1 MTIPIQ
7 ISQLNPLSQ
16 FAGHI
21 PDGTARLPVTDSAA
35 GLQVSVTLQQ
45 AYLSLKLAGQQGR
58 LYSTELPPSSTA
70 ELTGTRFIGKDSPS
84 TGLLSQLFPV
94 KHTVALTTTAQAQ
107 LAARLASQTTAQA
120 LPAVSMQVSGLSGHI
135 LSLSAL
141 TPTAALR
148 LPLPGTLLSQLTLEG
163 HSLPSSATLKIAD
176 NGRSVQVTLDKAH
189 QASAFNIPLP
199 TRADQQAVKQAM
211 LLQQL
216 ATGGVQIA
224 TQTTDIQQAIKPALP
239 ASLMNQV
246 TQHHAARI
254 ELNGKYLNIHTQ
266 QARPLARLTFSP
278 EIAARLPSVP
288 APDSASRSLLTLPLS
303 TTKPAAMSGGKTG
316 ALPTDTPNAD
326 NTKMQA
332 REMLPGEQK
341 LSGSTSSAQPDPAH
355 FSKPYAQLIQ
365 GKIQA
370 LARQLLADTGSTN
383 KALVSLLS
391 SLHQLSD
398 SHQHPQTTGQAR
410 ELGNRLLALLPTPAL
425 NHQTSTAGM
434 ALSTEP
440 DPAKETQ
447 AQPAVSVD
455 KLKSLL
461 TGPELLLTPSM
472 LTSPAPA
479 NTFVGALVSLL
490 QITLA
495 GRALIKHPELAKNSS
510 ILSSDSTGSADS
522 RITARTARDF
532 ATLDAQH
539 DTIKQ
544 IKTLLA
550 NQQSARLGNAEA
562 RLQGQEQLYFLLPV
576 ASHRQSPTEVLIK
589 RDNQHHH
596 ENDKNADTSSR
607 IWNLTMK
614 LDAGTSGQILAK
626 TKISGPSI
634 ELNLYTSTDGLLN
647 TIRDT
652 LPYLLRRLTAHG
664 LEVAGSSVQRGQIP
678 TTLAQ
683 HNYHLFETL
692 A

>member
-1 MTIPIQ
+1 MTTPIQ

-45 AYLSLKLAGQQGR
+45 AYLSLKLAGQEGR
-58 LYSTELPPSSTA
+58 LYSTELPPPSTA
-70 ELTGTRFIGKDSPS
+70 ELTGTRFIGKDSQS

-107 LAARLASQTTAQA
+107 LAARLAVQTSAQA
-120 LPAVSMQVSGLSGHI
+120 LPAVSMQITGLNGHI
-135 LSLSAL
+135 LSLSAQ

-148 LPLPGTLLSQLTLEG
+148 LPLPSTLVSNLSREG
-163 HSLPSSATLKIAD
+163 QSLPSSATLKITD

-189 QASAFNIPLP
+189 QTSAFNIPLP
-199 TRADQQAVKQAM
+199 TQADQQAVKQAM

-216 ATGGVQIA
+216 ATGGLPIA
-224 TQTTDIQQAIKPALP
+224 TQTTDMQQAIKPALP
-239 ASLMNQV
+239 ESLMKQV

-266 QARPLARLTFSP
+266 QAQPLARLTFSP
-278 EIAARLPSVP
+278 EVAARLPSVP
-288 APDSASRSLLTLPLS
+288 VPDNTSRSVPTLQLS
-303 TTKPAAMSGGKTG
+303 TVKPMTGTSAAVSHNT
-316 ALPTDTPNAD
+316 D
-326 NTKMQA
+326 NTTMQA
-332 REMLPGEQK
+332 REILPGVQK
-341 LSGSTSSAQPDPAH
+341 LPGVTTPAH
-355 FSKPYAQLIQ
+355 SDLARLSEPHAQLIQ

-391 SLHQLSD
+391 SLHQLSG
-398 SHQHPQTTGQAR
+398 SQQHAPTAGQAR
-410 ELGNRLLALLPTPAL
+410 ELGNRILALLPTPAL
-425 NHQTSTAGM
+425 NQQTSAASTAPG
-434 ALSTEP
+434 TES
-440 DPAKETQ
+440 DPAKEPQ
-447 AQPAVSVD
+447 AQLAVPVD

-461 TGPELLLTPSM
+461 SGPALSLTPSM
-472 LTSPAPA
+472 LTSPPPA

-495 GRALIKHPELAKNSS
+495 GRAIIRHPELAKNSS
-510 ILSSDSTGSADS
+510 ILSTDSTGAVDS
-522 RITARTARDF
+522 RVTARTARDF

-562 RLQGQEQLYFLLPV
+562 RLQGQEQLYFVLPV

-589 RDNQHHH
+589 RDSQHHH
-596 ENDKNADTSSR
+596 EDDKNADTSSR

-678 TTLAQ
+678 TTLAR
-683 HNYHLFETL
+683 HNYHFFETL